1 MQRFVRPVRVLW
13 DFKFF
18 SRFVLGAI
26 WRSRFRWCHP
36 VILWKSP
43 DPIVLHPSCHS
54 SRWTS
59 WSCCACA
66 PLSANVTGPTP
77 WELLR
82 KLWARWSTGNIT
94 PLKMW
99 ILSRSWFHVT
109 MTAEVF
115 QPDGLHQ
122 RHRKFVLWQLLHC
135 CLAENIESC
144 YKTGSS
150 KWVRSEPGPLYVWVK
165 CNNVFRSCNFHYH
178 IVFTCNGCSTTT
190 EATTT
195 EEAPATSTAQ
205 GDAVTYASTA
215 STTVAETNWREDCNV
230 DTCKC
235 WSCGTS
241 LSCKE
246 SKCTASET
254 FVQTGCSGSI
264 QIYNNVM
271 QGGYTKSGYCA
282 ARVVA
287 NAASETAVSAVF
299 LVMLALCMLWCV
311 GDWYLQIPL
320 WFLQLQVLALLAMYS
335 FILHWT
341 ISVHLACLSL
351 TRRISTFNKII
362 P

>member
-1 MQRFVRPVRVLW
+1 MPPCDTLEVPG
-13 DFKFF
+13 
-18 SRFVLGAI
+18 SH
-26 WRSRFRWCHP
+26 RS
-36 VILWKSP
+36 
-43 DPIVLHPSCHS
+43 
-54 SRWTS
+54 
-59 WSCCACA
+59 
-66 PLSANVTGPTP
+66 LSFM
-77 WELLR
+77 
-82 KLWARWSTGNIT
+82 S
-94 PLKMW
+94 
-99 ILSRSWFHVT
+99 
-109 MTAEVF
+109 F
-115 QPDGLHQ
+115 QPMNFL
-122 RHRKFVLWQLLHC
+122 VLL
-135 CLAENIESC
+135 CLRTAVSQCDWSDTMGASEKTLGTLKYWTYYTTSDVDTVNIMVSRDDDYSSLTVYTKDTDSSYYGNYYTAASAENIESC

-150 KWVRSEPGPLYVWVK
+150 IWVRSEPGPLYVWVK

-215 STTVAETNWREDCNV
+215 STTVAETDWREDCNV

-299 LVMLALCMLWCV
+299 LVMLALCML
-311 GDWYLQIPL
+311 
-320 WFLQLQVLALLAMYS
+320 
-335 FILHWT
+335 
-341 ISVHLACLSL
+341 
-351 TRRISTFNKII
+351 
-362 P
+362 